1 MMVSVIR
8 MNLYGVLTLK
18 LVIMMTTQQQT
29 QTIVYVS
36 MLMVFVKH
44 VLEKLIVLVE
54 L

>member
-1 MMVSVIR
+1 MMGYVIR

-18 LVIMMTTQQQT
+18 LVIMMMTLPLT
-29 QTIVYVS
+29 QTMIFVF

-44 VLEKLIVLVE
+44 VLEKLIVLVV